1 MTASHP
7 TRPTYVEAKIRANT
21 LADGDVIRT
30 TVRGTWQQVL
40 DVWTDDD
47 LDLALAHYQ
56 FDAEA
61 TEKIRSHLTGL
72 AMYVLVRLLR
82 ERPDDAMIG
91 DELVVFTA
99 CDLVVV
105 QVPGPLEA
113 PHRQFRANGDNET
126 GNDR

>member
-1 MTASHP
+1 MTAHP
-7 TRPTYVEAKIRANT
+7 IRPTYVEAKIRADT

-30 TVRGTWQQVL
+30 SFRGRWQQVL

-47 LDLALAHYQ
+47 LDLALAHYE

-82 ERPDDAMIG
+82 ERPDEAMIQ
-91 DELVVFTA
+91 DQLMVFTA

-113 PHRQFRANGDNET
+113 PYRAFHTNGDNET